1 MLEKYQSFFAEDG
14 ITATSANHLC
24 NIAREYVALAKADIS
39 RLSFIELNVGI
50 LGSFTAPVTIHH
62 SVDNIAGISDYID
75 KISKSNAFI
84 AYMQEAIKAKDKMF
98 DEIQNMGL
106 EEYVKEKNIKLPEC
120 PCLGDHKSFSD
131 FFSELNIKE
140 KSRYYALEAEA
151 AVVGKTIHPDSPFHV
166 ARKNMF
172 EAMAAPAYVEGD
184 KIYYRNITIE
194 KEDVEKLYFEL
205 QKRHRALEAE
215 LNSIK
220 NSIDLKVKEY
230 NAAVD
235 NDYTV
240 KWNEYS
246 VEAKAIQNEFSN
258 WKNEETKKIGKLKI
272 AIPEAL
278 KESYEFLSNL

>member
-1 MLEKYQSFFAEDG
+1 MLKKYQSFFAEDG

-39 RLSFIELNVGI
+39 RLSFIELNVGT
-50 LGSFTAPVTIHH
+50 LGSIAAPIIINNAVGDITSI
-62 SVDNIAGISDYID
+62 NNYID

-84 AYMQEAIKAKDKMF
+84 AYMQEAIKAKNAMF
-98 DEIQNMGL
+98 QEIQNMHL
-106 EEYVKEKNIKLPEC
+106 KEYIKEKGINAPKQA
-120 PCLGDHKSFSD
+120 CLGDHKSFDD
-131 FFSELNIKE
+131 FFSELSIKE
-140 KSRYYALEAEA
+140 KARYYAIEAKA
-151 AVVGKTIHPDSPFHV
+151 AVIGKTIHPDGPFHE

-172 EAMAAPAYVEGD
+172 EAKAAPAYIEGD
-184 KIYYRNITIE
+184 KIYHRNITVE
-194 KEDVEKLYFEL
+194 QEDVEKLYFEL
-205 QKRHRALEAE
+205 QKQHRALEAE
-215 LNSIK
+215 LNAIK

-230 NAAVD
+230 NAALD
-235 NDYTV
+235 NDYEV
-240 KWNEYS
+240 EWNRYS

>member
-24 NIAREYVALAKADIS
+24 NIAREYVALAKADMS
-39 RLSFIELNVGI
+39 RLSFIELNVGT
-50 LGSFTAPVTIHH
+50 LGSNVAPVVINHA
-62 SVDNIAGISDYID
+62 VGNITGISDYID

-84 AYMQEAIKAKDKMF
+84 AYMQEAIKAKNAMF
-98 DEIQNMGL
+98 LEIQHMRL
-106 EEYVKEKNIKLPEC
+106 EEYVKDKGIKMPES
-120 PCLGDHKSFSD
+120 PDSGDHKSFDD
-131 FFSELNIKE
+131 FFADLNIKE
-140 KSRYYALEAEA
+140 KARYYAIEAEA
-151 AVVGKTIHPDSPFHV
+151 AVVGKAIHPDGPFHV

-184 KIYYRNITIE
+184 KIYYRNITVE
-194 KEDVEKLYFEL
+194 QEDVEKLYFEL

-235 NDYTV
+235 NDYAV

-258 WKNEETKKIGKLKI
+258 WKNKETKKIGKLKI